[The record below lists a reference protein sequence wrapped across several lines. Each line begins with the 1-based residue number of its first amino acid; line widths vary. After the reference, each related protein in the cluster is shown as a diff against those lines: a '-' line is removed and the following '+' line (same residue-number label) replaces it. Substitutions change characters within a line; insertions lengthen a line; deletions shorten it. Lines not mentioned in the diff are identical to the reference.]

1 MSLKDEIMQSMVDRI
16 AVLFE
21 RDPDEI
27 TAELNFEADLEATS
41 ANLVQVLSAIED
53 EYEIMINFHYVR
65 QQETLGELVDYIVSQ
80 A

>member
-1 MSLKDEIMQSMVDRI
+1 MQSMVDRI
-16 AVLFE
+16 ALLFE
-21 RDPDEI
+21 RNPSDI
-27 TAELNFEADLEATS
+27 TSDLNFEVDLDATS

-65 QQETLGELVDYIVSQ
+65 EQETLGELVDYIVSQ